1 MTLIIK
7 HYVKPGS
14 TYVNKTGAWR
24 SYMPIFKHEVCSK
37 CGICAMYCP
46 EGIVS
51 KLENGFFE
59 PDYDYCKGCGICANE
74 CPKKAIV
81 MVLEEK

>member
-1 MTLIIK
+1 MKLVIK
-7 HYVKPGS
+7 TVTKPGS
-14 TYVNKTGAWR
+14 TRVNKTGAWR
-24 SYMPIFKHEVCSK
+24 SFMPVFDHKLCSK

-46 EGIVS
+46 EGIVN

-59 PDYDYCKGCGICANE
+59 PDYEYCKGCGICANE

-81 MVLEEK
+81 MVLEGK